1 MNTLHTV
8 LIIGGVAVVGFIFRE
23 QIMDAIG
30 DIFGGSNDPVPLE
43 TENEDAYQGRI
54 TVI

>member
-8 LIIGGVAVVGFIFRE
+8 LILGGVAVVGYIFKD

-30 DIFGGSNDPVPLE
+30 DIFGGSNDPIPLDIE
-43 TENEDAYQGRI
+43 ENDAYQGRI